1 MRNDK
6 RRITLIARGPATP
19 DRDWDSRSSARSR
32 LVFIEA
38 MPILRHLIDSGVPEM
53 NLDVERIV
61 LDRATSAVEYLDLL
75 ASLRPE
81 FTGDLVLIREDESG
95 FLSANGRGGNR
106 VLYSLT
112 PNDVRFYLET
122 HALVAGEAAATPSQ
136 YLRSA

>member
-1 MRNDK
+1 MQIDK

-19 DRDWDSRSSARSR
+19 DRDWDSRSSGPNR

-38 MPILRHLIDSGVPEM
+38 MPILRQVIDSGVPEM

-75 ASLRPE
+75 ASLPPE
-81 FTGDLVLIREDESG
+81 FAGDLVLIRDDESG

-112 PNDVRFYLET
+112 SNDVRFYLET
-122 HALVAGEAAATPSQ
+122 HALVTANSAALPSQ
-136 YLRSA
+136 HLMTA